1 MSVKKQQT
9 RPKRIFINDVDR
21 YSSRHIAQFLS
32 TCVPGESSEDAEAEE
47 TLASREPA
55 FQIVGT
61 VSPSTKDEKE
71 RFLLEQ
77 YASPARDELLERLWE
92 CDVVVYNISES
103 ATQQQVKEA
112 TWAITTLHAEME
124 NFKSRKMF
132 ILVSTVMTWAMTK
145 PESPDEGDALLTE
158 EEFRRKR
165 PHPSFRNHNNL
176 EKLVLKLG
184 KGKKSKLTCYVVAS
198 GLQYGKG
205 ENLFHYFFKVSW
217 LMQFPKV
224 PLFGQGTNYIPMIHV
239 NDLGGVIQNI
249 IELKPKSKFILAVD
263 DSKNTLEDI
272 VKRISDILGPGKIN
286 KVAEQEAITMK
297 AFKPGELEYLSIN
310 LRLDAFII
318 KDLFSLRW
326 TSEAGMVENME
337 SIVEEYKDTRQL
349 LPIRICLF
357 GPPAVGKTTVA
368 EKLCSHYQIHHIK
381 IKEVIDEKI
390 TQLKEIVNEV
400 DPENVSEEVA
410 AAAQIQLDILNKSME
425 MNAGRLADHL
435 VFDILQEKLNSKPCR
450 NQGFVLNGFPKTY
463 EQAKL
468 IFSDEDTENQN
479 LMSKAPVYN
488 KKITPEHVFALNAT
502 DDFLTK
508 RAQRLP
514 QSVAEKMRYTE
525 EEFVPRLTRYR
536 QHSTAEETLLDYFD
550 ELEIYP
556 EHIVSMTC
564 SSPEVTTD
572 DSEYTDVMKK
582 ITEMVGTPK
591 NYGMSPEELEEE
603 KRKKEEEQK
612 QKLATEA
619 AERKHR
625 NEAALAEMAA
635 QYEEWQKNLS
645 EVKRQER
652 ELLEAHC
659 LPLRNYLM
667 KYVMPSLTE
676 AMLECSK
683 VKPEDPVD
691 FLAEYLL
698 RNNQ

>member
-1 MSVKKQQT
+1 MGDKKQQT

-21 YSSRHIAQFLS
+21 YSSKHIAKFLS
-32 TCVPGESSEDAEAEE
+32 TCVAGEASEEAEAGE
-47 TLASREPA
+47 TLASPRGEPA
-55 FQIVGT
+55 FQVVGT
-61 VSPSTKDEKE
+61 VSPSTRHEKE
-71 RFLLEQ
+71 SFLLEQ
-77 YASPARDELLERLWE
+77 YASPARDQLLERLLK

-103 ATQQQVKEA
+103 TTQQQVEEA
-112 TWAITTLHAEME
+112 TWAITALHAEME
-124 NFKSRKMF
+124 NFKSRKIF

-145 PESPDEGDALLTE
+145 PQNPDEVDVLITE

-165 PHPSFRNHNNL
+165 PHPNFRNHNNL

-184 KGKKSKLTCYVVAS
+184 KGKKSKLTGYVVAS

-217 LMQFPKV
+217 LMQFPNV

-239 NDLGGVIQNI
+239 YDLGGVIQNI
-249 IELKPKSKFILAVD
+249 IELKPKSKSILAVD

-272 VKRISDILGPGKIN
+272 VKMVSDTLGPGKVN
-286 KVAEQEAITMK
+286 KVAEQEAIAMK
-297 AFKPGELEYLSIN
+297 AFKPEELQYLSIN
-310 LRLDAFII
+310 LRLEAFII
-318 KDLFSLRW
+318 KDSFSLRW
-326 TSEAGMVENME
+326 TSDAGMVENME

-349 LPIRICLF
+349 LPIRICLV
-357 GPPAVGKTTVA
+357 GPPAVGKTTIA

-381 IKEVIDEKI
+381 IKEVIEEKI
-390 TQLKEIVNEV
+390 TQLKAIMNET
-400 DPENVSEEVA
+400 DTEYVSEEVA
-410 AAAQIQLDILNKSME
+410 AAAQKQLEHLNKSME

-450 NQGFVLNGFPKTY
+450 NQGFVLDGFLKTY

-468 IFSDEDTENQN
+468 IFSDEDTEN
-479 LMSKAPVYN
+479 LDLLSKAPVYN

-508 RAQRLP
+508 RAQGLP
-514 QSVAEKMRYTE
+514 QSVAEKMRYTQ

-536 QHSTAEETLLDYFD
+536 QLSTAEETLLDFFD
-550 ELEIYP
+550 ELEIHP
-556 EHIVSMTC
+556 EHI
-564 SSPEVTTD
+564 EVTTS

-582 ITEMVGTPK
+582 ITEMVGIPK
-591 NYGMSPEELEEE
+591 NYGLSPEEEEE
-603 KRKKEEEQK
+603 EDRKKEEERK
-612 QKLATEA
+612 QKVAAEA
-619 AERKHR
+619 AEKKRR

-659 LPLRNYLM
+659 IPLRNYLM

-683 VKPEDPVD
+683 IKPEDPVD
-691 FLAEYLL
+691 FLAEHLL
-698 RNNQ
+698 RNNQQESV